1 MVIAGS
7 MITNTANIAAQV
19 KTESCEVRRYPMTA
33 ISANVGRMDVIN
45 GDWIS
50 ARLPDKRDSRGER
63 ARLAR
68 HMDWDS
74 AKLSKVLNGTRKVQ
88 AEEIPKLL
96 SFFGLGEDASAVAD
110 RQDGDERT
118 YALIPVYDVEA
129 SAGPGLVAPET
140 EAVAYRLE
148 LPADY
153 IASLTD
159 SHPRH
164 LQVISVKGVSMLPT
178 LKPGDLVM
186 IDRAK
191 TSLTYDG
198 LFVLDIDGAILVKR
212 IGRSPRPGFVTVIS
226 DNDREQ
232 PSFERAMKHIKVLGK
247 VIWAG
252 VKQ

>member
-1 MVIAGS
+1 
-7 MITNTANIAAQV
+7 
-19 KTESCEVRRYPMTA
+19 
-33 ISANVGRMDVIN
+33 MDVID
-45 GDWIS
+45 GAWIS
-50 ARLPDKRDSRGER
+50 ARLPDKRENRGER

-68 HMDWDS
+68 HMGWDS
-74 AKLSKVLNGTRKVQ
+74 AKLSKTLSGVRKVQ

-96 SFFGLGEDASAVAD
+96 SFFGARMDTSPEPIGA
-110 RQDGDERT
+110 GDDDEAF
-118 YALIPVYDVEA
+118 ALIPVYDVEA
-129 SAGPGLVAPET
+129 SAGVGLIPPDH
-140 EAVAYRLE
+140 EAIAYRLQ

-153 IASLTD
+153 LASLTD

-164 LQVISVKGVSMLPT
+164 LQVISVKGISMLPT

-191 TSLTYDG
+191 TSLTFDG

-212 IGRSPRPGFVTVIS
+212 IGRSPKPGFVTVIS

-232 PSFERAMKHIKVLGK
+232 PAFERAIKHIKVLGK